1 MFNKS
6 GGIFNILTIS
16 YKISKSVKFSK
27 SESGPGRKSYQLIL
41 FIIGSD
47 WGNNHVFIPGRAMYL
62 SSIFCSW
69 NFLPFTYFTFIWIE
83 KSIYRCK
90 EHNEQIHRKLLKQF
104 CPRISQFKLPV
115 YTTKNVQLNGR
126 SSV

>member
-62 SSIFCSW
+62 SSIFCS
-69 NFLPFTYFTFIWIE
+69 
-83 KSIYRCK
+83 
-90 EHNEQIHRKLLKQF
+90 
-104 CPRISQFKLPV
+104 
-115 YTTKNVQLNGR
+115 
-126 SSV
+126 